1 MARRHSLLTSSS
13 LLLIALLP
21 ACTSIPARTVNN
33 TNSIRT
39 VAVLPLINNTNNVEG
54 PAKMQFAFTAGLYE
68 RYYDVVEPDEVN
80 QKLKDQMGVTL
91 GAQLDMAKPDLLC
104 KTFSTDGLLY
114 GSLDDYIVKPT
125 GVYTVKRVRA
135 RAKLVDCKTGQT
147 VWKGG
152 AGGKSQEARG
162 GTVGALIGAAAS
174 IGSAVSDATE
184 GELPPLLGDKIEAPW
199 FNVPPPPRQQ
209 QSGLAG
215 AIAEVVVGIIE
226 SVVQHA
232 AGVSLV
238 REEYGTV
245 TTALDGY
252 FHEASVSGKNE
263 KGIPSGPTDED

>member
-1 MARRHSLLTSSS
+1 MRHTSG
-13 LLLIALLP
+13 LVVFLGFLAALLP
-21 ACTSIPARTVNN
+21 ACTTIPARTADKANQ
-33 TNSIRT
+33 IKT

-54 PAKMQFAFTAGLYE
+54 PAKLQAHLTAGMYE
-68 RYYDVVEPDEVN
+68 RYYDVVETDEVN

-91 GAQLDMAKPDLLC
+91 GAQLDMAKPDILC
-104 KTFSTDGLLY
+104 KALGADGLLY
-114 GSLDDYIVKPT
+114 GVLDDYIVKPT
-125 GVYTVKRVRA
+125 GVYTIKRVRA
-135 RAKLVDCKTGQT
+135 RTKLVDCKTGGV

-174 IGSAVSDATE
+174 IGSAVSDVSE

-209 QSGLAG
+209 QSGLVG
-215 AIAEVVVGIIE
+215 AIAEVVMGVVE

-232 AGVSLV
+232 AGTSLS
-238 REEYGTV
+238 REEFAV
-245 TTALDGY
+245 ATTILDGY
-252 FHEASVSGKNE
+252 FHEPSVTGKTE